1 MEKTTAQNIHKM
13 SIKIKQKED
22 VYELELE
29 QEKWQF
35 RNRNE
40 MYDAL
45 EELLSLKNKYGRIN
59 KDDII

>member
-1 MEKTTAQNIHKM
+1 M

-35 RNRNE
+35 KNRYE

-45 EELLSLKNKYGRIN
+45 EELLSLKDKYGRIN
-59 KDDII
+59 KDDNTI